1 MYSKPIQYM
10 DDVYNSDER
19 KQTLIAR
26 NQFVLGKLIDVYK
39 KNDVQAIRDFIG
51 YLNFATKTGMNR
63 DLEELRDDYETIARL
78 MIEEIQATIYKDKT
92 NGLKLVK

>member
-1 MYSKPIQYM
+1 M

-51 YLNFATKTGMNR
+51 YLNFATKSGMNR
-63 DLEELRDDYETIARL
+63 LRDNSPPNDRRNTSNDL
-78 MIEEIQATIYKDKT
+78 
-92 NGLKLVK
+92 